1 MTDQNPKDKLR
12 EFYKEIVLALV
23 AAVRSLSLYPPEHPE
38 SEKKLKSLFKRL
50 DLYLS
55 QHPTLTLLLL
65 SQEVIVENM
74 PFPELTDLLP
84 KLLQRLEAI
93 HLERLMFR
101 QGLSEE
107 ELITFLQLLVPL
119 LQDPKDGEIV
129 LARNQES
136 LPHLLAGRLPLES
149 QPQVSYEQFVDVL
162 KLARQSMLTFS
173 AQLQELFSDVEGPL
187 PSDKVSLA
195 KGAVDTVQKMLKGK
209 DLPLK
214 ILIFQRSSDPS
225 PYVHALNV
233 CAVSLGIAEQIGL
246 EKEWIQQIGL
256 GALLHDIGLYL
267 SPSALLSTTAVIT
280 LDEKNRYWDHP
291 VRGAELLLAS
301 PGIPE
306 LVPIIAYEHHLHYNG
321 KGFPAQQR
329 PRELNLGS
337 MIALIADTYDN
348 LRRDRPEQKALSMTE
363 TLNTMNQGAGKDFH
377 PLLFKA
383 FRDLVKAQAA
393 SIIQ

>member
-1 MTDQNPKDKLR
+1 MMDQNPKDKLR
-12 EFYKEIVLALV
+12 EFYKEILFALV

-38 SEKKLKSLFKRL
+38 SEKKLKSLFKIL

-55 QHPTLTLLLL
+55 QRPSLTLLLL
-65 SQEVIVENM
+65 GNEVIVEDI
-74 PFPELTDLLP
+74 PLPELTKLLP
-84 KLLQRLEAI
+84 KLLQRLDAI

-101 QGLSEE
+101 QGLSTE

-119 LQDPKDGEIV
+119 LQEPKDGEMV
-129 LARNQES
+129 LAKNQDR
-136 LPHLLAGRLPLES
+136 LPHILAGRLPLES
-149 QPQVSYEQFVDVL
+149 KPQVSYEQFVDVL
-162 KLARQSMLTFS
+162 KLARQSVLSFS
-173 AQLQELFSDVEGPL
+173 AQLKALFSDVEGPL
-187 PSDKVSLA
+187 QGDKVSLA
-195 KGAVDTVQKMLKGK
+195 KGAVDTIQNMIKAKE
-209 DLPLK
+209 LPLK

-225 PYVHALNV
+225 PYVHDLNV
-233 CAVSLGIAEQIGL
+233 CALSLAIAKRLGL
-246 EKEWIQQIGL
+246 DREWIQ
-256 GALLHDIGLYL
+256 DIGLYL
-267 SPSALLSTTAVIT
+267 SPSAFLSTTAVIT

-337 MIALIADTYDN
+337 MITLIADTYDN

-377 PLLFKA
+377 PLLFKT
-383 FRDLVKAQAA
+383 FRELVKAQAKE
-393 SIIQ
+393 IL

>member
-101 QGLSEE
+101 QGLSEQ

-129 LARNQES
+129 LARNQER

-173 AQLQELFSDVEGPL
+173 AQLQELFSDVDGPL

-301 PGIPE
+301 PAIPE

-383 FRDLVKAQAA
+383 FRDLVKAQAVN
-393 SIIQ
+393 Q

>member
-1 MTDQNPKDKLR
+1 MPDQSSKEKLR
-12 EFYKEIVLALV
+12 DFYKELVLALV
-23 AAVRSLSLYPPEHPE
+23 ASVRSLSLYPPEHPE
-38 SEKKLKSLFKRL
+38 SKKKLDGLLKRL
-50 DLYLS
+50 DLHLS
-55 QHPTLTLLLL
+55 QRPTLTLLLL
-65 SQEVIVENM
+65 SKEVIVENM
-74 PFPELTDLLP
+74 PFPELTNLLP

-93 HLERLMFR
+93 HLERLMFQ

-119 LQDPKDGEIV
+119 LQNPKDGEIV
-129 LARNQES
+129 LAKNQER
-136 LPHLLAGRLPLES
+136 LPHILAGRLPLES

-162 KLARQSMLTFS
+162 KLARQSMLTLS
-173 AQLQELFSDVEGPL
+173 AQLKELFSDVTGPL

-214 ILIFQRSSDPS
+214 ILIFQRSADPS

-233 CAVSLGIAEQIGL
+233 CALSLGIAEQIGL
-246 EKEWIQQIGL
+246 EKEWIREIGL

-321 KGFPAQQR
+321 EGFPAQQR
-329 PRELNLGS
+329 PREFNLGS
-337 MIALIADTYDN
+337 MIALIANTYDN

-383 FRDLVKAQAA
+383 FRDLVKAQAVN
-393 SIIQ
+393 Q

>member
-173 AQLQELFSDVEGPL
+173 AQLQELFSDVDGPL

-301 PGIPE
+301 PAIPE

>member
-1 MTDQNPKDKLR
+1 MPDQGSKEKLR
-12 EFYKEIVLALV
+12 EFCKETVLALV
-23 AAVRSLSLYPPEHPE
+23 ASVRSLSLYPPEHPE
-38 SEKKLKSLFKRL
+38 SKKKLEALFKRL

-55 QHPTLTLLLL
+55 QRPNLTFLLLGK
-65 SQEVIVENM
+65 EVIVENM
-74 PFPELTDLLP
+74 PYPEMTNLLP

-101 QGLSEE
+101 RGLGRE

-129 LARNQES
+129 LARNQEK
-136 LPHLLAGRLPLES
+136 LPHILAGRLPLDS

-162 KLARQSMLTFS
+162 KVARQSVLTFS
-173 AQLQELFSDVEGPL
+173 SQLKELFSEVEGPL
-187 PSDKVSLA
+187 SSEKVSQA
-195 KGAVDTVQKMLKGK
+195 KEAVDTIQKMIKTRE
-209 DLPLK
+209 LPLK
-214 ILIFQRSSDPS
+214 ILIFQRSADPS

-233 CAVSLGIAEQIGL
+233 CALSMGIAEQIGL
-246 EKEWIQQIGL
+246 DKKGIQEIGL
-256 GALLHDIGLYL
+256 GTLLHDIGLYL
-267 SPSALLSTTAVIT
+267 SPSAFLSTTAVIT

-291 VRGAELLLAS
+291 VRGAELLLAT

-306 LVPIIAYEHHLHYNG
+306 LVPIIAYEHHLHYDG

-337 MIALIADTYDN
+337 MITLIADTYDN
-348 LRRDRPEQKALSMTE
+348 LRRDRPEQRARSMTE
-363 TLNTMNQGAGKDFH
+363 TLNTMNQEAGKDFH

-383 FRDLVKAQAA
+383 FRDLVKAQA
-393 SIIQ
+393 STNQ

>member
-129 LARNQES
+129 LARNQER

-301 PGIPE
+301 PAIPE